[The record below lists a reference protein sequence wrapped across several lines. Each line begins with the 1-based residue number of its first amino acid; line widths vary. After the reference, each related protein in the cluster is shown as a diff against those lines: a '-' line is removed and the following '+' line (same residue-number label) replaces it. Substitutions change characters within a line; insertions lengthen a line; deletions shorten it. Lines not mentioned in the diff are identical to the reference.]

1 MAGLLCWR
9 VISWT
14 ILDFNRSENLIFVF
28 GLLCFRHN
36 KSYDYESH
44 GKYNRQK
51 ETAKRTEEE
60 MQCLTRCILLFDS
73 CSGSTLSFYCN
84 QFIFVIILNRQSVI
98 RHIRHDIYQLMPDTN
113 AALHS
118 CVRIVHTQAQKH
130 TNAVQENAIEIDTSK
145 HACTLQIGSISSE
158 THINTDISLAACFW
172 CASKE
177 YYSPFHISIE
187 SSFTQMFWKLFS

>member
-28 GLLCFRHN
+28 SLLCFCHN
-36 KSYDYESH
+36 KSDDYESH

-51 ETAKRTEEE
+51 ETEKRTEEE
-60 MQCLTRCILLFDS
+60 MQCLTRYILLFDS

-118 CVRIVHTQAQKH
+118 CVCVLCIHWH
-130 TNAVQENAIEIDTSK
+130 TNAVQEKAREIDTSK
-145 HACTLQIGSISSE
+145 HACTSV
-158 THINTDISLAACFW
+158 AF
-172 CASKE
+172 
-177 YYSPFHISIE
+177 PVRHISTLK
-187 SSFTQMFWKLFS
+187 SA